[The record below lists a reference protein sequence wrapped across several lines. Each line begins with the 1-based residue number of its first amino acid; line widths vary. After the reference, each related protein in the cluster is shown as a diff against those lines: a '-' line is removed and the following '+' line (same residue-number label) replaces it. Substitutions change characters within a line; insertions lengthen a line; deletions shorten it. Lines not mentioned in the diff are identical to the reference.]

1 VSLCRRIRELRAR
14 AGLTQAQLAEKAGR
28 SLRTI
33 VDIETS
39 ETANPTRETLM
50 AIAGALG
57 VGVGDLWSEPAEAVV

>member
-1 VSLCRRIRELRAR
+1 
-14 AGLTQAQLAEKAGR
+14 
-28 SLRTI
+28 